1 MKSKTIPFFLCLL
14 ALSLPCAG
22 QLEKFLNKP
31 APTEATAANLDIRSE
46 LEKWKEESKNELQRI
61 TEFEALEKL
70 PDEINAVDLAASKR
84 YLERIML
91 AITRHF
97 TILDDAKQPQAAL
110 LAAREKLKAWKGYD
124 TAPPYSVLM
133 LDELLEQKQALE
145 NKQASTRSS
154 IAVFQANLTELL
166 KESKQA
172 ADEAKSQQ
180 TASKH
185 DSKKLKQRYLFIRAS
200 ALQHEIAALEE
211 SLKADE
217 LNLELLDKKISD
229 TGDDVVFLSDD
240 LKRLISASKDRQ
252 AGLKKESS
260 ELRKKLPK
268 ALEEK
273 TSALAVLEKQKADNS
288 QDAANLEL
296 TELRAETA
304 ILLYDS
310 LQAMTEI
317 LDSFL
322 QIEALIPD
330 SYQQRYTLLNQSTK
344 SSEQKAALD
353 NLNNHKKRILA
364 WQLVF
369 QNELSTISADIGK
382 IQSRTSILPADD
394 AKLVPLNTQ
403 LKIFWEKQILTQ
415 RVHQSL
421 TNQSGALER
430 WLSKYAQAWY
440 KPIHNALSQ
449 TWLGTKRLWDVPVN
463 RYQESIEIDG
473 KKVEVNRFVSLGN
486 IITAVLIFAIAY
498 MIATKINS
506 RLQQVI
512 VQRKILG
519 EAQARTLGTWLML
532 CVAILLALA
541 TLSWLSIPLTIFAF
555 LAGALAIGIGFGTQ
569 TIIKN
574 FISGII
580 LLFERKIRVGDVI
593 EVAGT
598 QGVVS
603 EINTRSSIVKSPN
616 GIENLIPN
624 SLFLENRVANWTLN
638 SRLFRRELTINAA
651 HGSPSQLIIETLHD
665 TAERHGL
672 ILKDPAPFATLSQIG
687 ENCLSFTLY
696 FWIQLNDKTN
706 GLVVD
711 SDLRIMIEK
720 ELTEKGIQFG
730 VSEIHSR

>member
-1 MKSKTIPFFLCLL
+1 VKSKSIPFFLCLL
-14 ALSLPCAG
+14 TLSLPCAG

-31 APTEATAANLDIRSE
+31 ATAEAPVAKLDIRSE
-46 LEKWKEESKNELQRI
+46 LNKWKEESKNELQRI
-61 TEFEALEKL
+61 AELESFEQL
-70 PDEINAVDLAASKR
+70 PDEINAADLSASKR
-84 YLERIML
+84 YLDRIL
-91 AITRHF
+91 IAITRHIA
-97 TILDDAKQPQAAL
+97 ILDDAKQAQAAL
-110 LAAREKLKAWKGYD
+110 LAAREKAKAWKGYD
-124 TAPPYSVLM
+124 TPAPYSVLM
-133 LDELLEQKQALE
+133 LDELSEQKQALE
-145 NKQASTRSS
+145 NKQASSRSS
-154 IAVFQANLTELL
+154 IAVFEANLAELL
-166 KESKQA
+166 KESKQVT
-172 ADEAKSQQ
+172 DEVESQQ
-180 TASKH
+180 TSSKN

-211 SLKADE
+211 TLKADE
-217 LNLELLDKKISD
+217 VGVELLDKKISD
-229 TGDDVVFLSDD
+229 IGDNVVLSYED
-240 LKRLISASKDRQ
+240 LERVIAASKDRQ

-268 ALEEK
+268 AQEEK
-273 TSALAVLEKQKADNS
+273 DSSIAALDKQKATNP
-288 QDAANLEL
+288 QDPANLQLAEF
-296 TELRAETA
+296 RAETA
-304 ILLYDS
+304 TLFYDS

-330 SYQQRYTLLNQSTK
+330 AYQQRYTLLSRSTK
-344 SSEQKAALD
+344 SSEQNAALD
-353 NLNNHKKRILA
+353 NLNIFKKRILA

-369 QNELSTISADIGK
+369 QNELSSISADIGK
-382 IQSRTSILPADD
+382 IQSRTSLLPADD
-394 AKLVPLNTQ
+394 AKLVPLNAQ
-403 LKIFWEKQILTQ
+403 LKILWEKQVLTQ

-430 WLSKYAQAWY
+430 WLSKYDQAWH
-440 KPIHNALSQ
+440 KPIQKALNH
-449 TWLGTKRLWDVPVN
+449 TWLGTKRLWDIPVN

-486 IITAVLIFAIAY
+486 IITAVLIFAVAY
-498 MIATKINS
+498 MIAARICSK
-506 RLQQVI
+506 LQLAI

-532 CVAILLALA
+532 FVAILLALA

-603 EINTRSSIVKSPN
+603 EINTRSSIVKGPN

-651 HGSPSQLIIETLHD
+651 HGSPSQLIIETIND
-665 TAERHGL
+665 AAERHGL

-687 ENCLSFTLY
+687 ENSLGFTLH
-696 FWIQLNDKTN
+696 FWIQLSDKTN

-711 SDLRIMIEK
+711 SDLRIMVEK
-720 ELTEKGIQFG
+720 QLGEQGIQIG
-730 VSEIHSR
+730 AKANP

>member
-1 MKSKTIPFFLCLL
+1 MKSKSIPFFLCLL

-31 APTEATAANLDIRSE
+31 ATAEAPVAKLDIRSE
-46 LEKWKEESKNELQRI
+46 LNKWKEESKNELQRI
-61 TEFEALEKL
+61 AELESLEQL
-70 PDEINAVDLAASKR
+70 PDEINAADLSASKR
-84 YLERIML
+84 YLDRIL
-91 AITRHF
+91 LTITRHIA
-97 TILDDAKQPQAAL
+97 ILDDAKQAQAAL
-110 LAAREKLKAWKGYD
+110 LAAREKAKAWKGYD
-124 TAPPYSVLM
+124 TPTPYSVLM
-133 LDELLEQKQALE
+133 LDELTEQKQALE
-145 NKQASTRSS
+145 NKQASSRSS
-154 IAVFQANLTELL
+154 IAVFQAILAELL

-172 ADEAKSQQ
+172 TDEAESQQ
-180 TASKH
+180 TTSKN
-185 DSKKLKQRYLFIRAS
+185 DSKKLKQRFFFIRAS

-211 SLKADE
+211 TLKADE
-217 LNLELLDKKISD
+217 ANVELLDKKISD
-229 TGDDVVFLSDD
+229 IGDNVVLSSED
-240 LKRLISASKDRQ
+240 LERVIAASKDRQ

-268 ALEEK
+268 AQEDK
-273 TSALAVLEKQKADNS
+273 DSAIAALDKQKAANP
-288 QDAANLEL
+288 QDPANLQLAEF
-296 TELRAETA
+296 RAETA
-304 ILLYDS
+304 TLLYDS
-310 LQAMTEI
+310 LQAMTDI

-330 SYQQRYTLLNQSTK
+330 SYQQRYTLLSRSAK
-344 SSEQKAALD
+344 SSEQNAALD
-353 NLNNHKKRILA
+353 NLNIFKKRILA
-364 WQLVF
+364 WQIVF
-369 QNELSTISADIGK
+369 QNELSAISADIGK
-382 IQSRTSILPADD
+382 VQSRTSLLPADD
-394 AKLVPLNTQ
+394 AKLVPLNAQ
-403 LKIFWEKQILTQ
+403 LKILWEKQVLTQ

-430 WLSKYAQAWY
+430 WLSKYDQAWH
-440 KPIHNALSQ
+440 KPIQKALSH
-449 TWLGTKRLWDVPVN
+449 TWLGTKRLWYIPVN

-486 IITAVLIFAIAY
+486 IITAVLIFAVAY
-498 MIATKINS
+498 MIASKIS
-506 RLQQVI
+506 SKLQLAI

-638 SRLFRRELTINAA
+638 SRLFRRELTLNAA
-651 HGSPSQLIIETLHD
+651 HGSPTQLIIETLND
-665 TAERHGL
+665 AAERHGL

-687 ENCLSFTLY
+687 ELSLCFTLH

-706 GLVVD
+706 GLIVD
-711 SDLRIMIEK
+711 SDLRIMVEK
-720 ELTEKGIQFG
+720 QLGEKGIQIG
-730 VSEIHSR
+730 AQANP